1 MRPVPPARSHRFGTG
16 RPEPH
21 RLRVVGGTAIIYGCL
36 AALYFLGRWIYT
48 GPEFVHCPVVNQTC
62 YAPLTQLEVP
72 IFTPLE
78 IAPLAL
84 ATLYG
89 LVPLLDPRRTYRQIG
104 ALAVTAVAV
113 AAAIRVFTPTPTVD
127 VDAGGFILPF
137 PSLYA
142 AGATAVLGLAAA
154 VVVRGIYPRSPT
166 PDKTRARPKSPSEE
180 LSDILR
186 ENAAAERRGAVEE
199 RNGS

>member
-1 MRPVPPARSHRFGTG
+1 MRPVPPARSHRFGKG
-16 RPEPH
+16 RPEPD
-21 RLRVVGGTAIIYGCL
+21 RLRVAGGTALVYGCL

-72 IFTPLE
+72 IFSALE

-84 ATLYG
+84 AALYG
-89 LVPLLDPRRTYRQIG
+89 LVPLLDPRRAYRHVG
-104 ALAVTAVAV
+104 AFAVSAVAV
-113 AAAIRVFTPTPTVD
+113 AAAIRVFTPAPAVAA
-127 VDAGGFILPF
+127 DAGGFILPF

-154 VVVRGIYPRSPT
+154 VVVRGLYPRSPYTERT
-166 PDKTRARPKSPSEE
+166 PARPKSPSEE
-180 LSDILR
+180 LREILR
-186 ENAAAERRGAVEE
+186 ENEAAEGRRGSEE
-199 RNGS
+199 RIEP